1 MSNKAIIFDFD
12 GTIADTFTSLV
23 DIVNHLASEFDY
35 PPLNQTEVLR
45 LTNLSSREII
55 KESPVGLHK
64 VPFFLRKIKKELNK
78 KIADLQ
84 PFPQIKETLQE
95 LKHEGYILGI
105 ITSNLESNVVDF
117 LLNNDLNIYF
127 DFLYSTNTLFG
138 KHRTINKVMKKHK
151 LLPENTIYVG
161 DETRDIESAKKSNI
175 KVVAVSW
182 GFNSSHVLENYSPD
196 FMIHSP
202 QELKTILCSQKTAVV
217 TVNSH

>member
-23 DIVNHLASEFDY
+23 EIVNDLALEFNY
-35 PPLNQTEVLR
+35 LPLNQTEVLR
-45 LTNLSSREII
+45 LTNLSSKEII

-64 VPFFLRKIKKELNK
+64 VPFFLHKIKKELNK

-84 PFPQIKETLQE
+84 PFPKMKETLGD
-95 LKHEGYILGI
+95 LKDEGYILGI

-117 LLNNDLNIYF
+117 LLNNNLNIYF
-127 DFLYSTNTLFG
+127 DFIYSTNTLFG

-182 GFNSSHVLENYSPD
+182 GFNSPHVLEDYSPD
-196 FMIHSP
+196 FMIDNP
-202 QELKTILCSQKTAVV
+202 QELRTILCSKKAAFVTAK
-217 TVNSH
+217 